1 MKVNSVFFWVCDV
14 KRVSIKSPKLR
25 KSNIWAITF
34 SSGFTCGKIIIY
46 FFLNSRCI
54 IFFPSILFLSLFL
67 SWKKK
72 TLCVAFLHLIYQL
85 LNYYPAISPQW
96 SPIIHPASL
105 LQPQGQNAYEN
116 HYENN
121 LSLCLRNVA
130 YILIL
135 FLLCGCV
142 CAVFCWGQCGE
153 RRIAWRTLDK
163 MFLFLFFF
171 HVFFIIE
178 RQWSVPI
185 EAARWEL
192 DGERLRLPGHNVL
205 SLSRCLWL

>member
-1 MKVNSVFFWVCDV
+1 MH
-14 KRVSIKSPKLR
+14 
-25 KSNIWAITF
+25 
-34 SSGFTCGKIIIY
+34 Y
-46 FFLNSRCI
+46 
-54 IFFPSILFLSLFL
+54 IFFHQSFFCLYIYFL
-67 SWKKK
+67 SWKK

-85 LNYYPAISPQW
+85 LNHYPAISPQW

-121 LSLCLRNVA
+121 VSLCLRNVA
-130 YILIL
+130 YMFGASFFV

-142 CAVFCWGQCGE
+142 CAAFCWGQYGE
-153 RRIAWRTLDK
+153 RKIAWRTLDVHVSLS
-163 MFLFLFFF
+163 LFSM
-171 HVFFIIE
+171 FFIILE

-185 EAARWEL
+185 KAARWEL

-205 SLSRCLWL
+205 SVSLCLWLNFSKKNTEVKCTLWKWAIPPRPIPVFVWIAGLCVLRPVVF